1 VIPDVIAGFVR
12 IFLKTTSIPQLLM
25 PLSNEEKQRRKAA
38 EKLKNARERNKLKVI
53 EMNFFISTD
62 N

>member
-1 VIPDVIAGFVR
+1 VIAGFVR
-12 IFLKTTSIPQLLM
+12 IFLKTISIPQQLM